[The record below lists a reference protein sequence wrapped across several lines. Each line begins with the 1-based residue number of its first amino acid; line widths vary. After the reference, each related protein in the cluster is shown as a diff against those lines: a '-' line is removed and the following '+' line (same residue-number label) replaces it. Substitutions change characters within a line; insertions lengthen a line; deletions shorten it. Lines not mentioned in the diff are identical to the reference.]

1 MTTEGAETAYQVARA
16 PAWAARKKALDEAEL
31 AYQKAKAEA
40 EALAAIWEAR
50 KGGKNA

>member
-1 MTTEGAETAYQVARA
+1 MTTEGAETTCRKAMA
-16 PAWAARKKALDEAEL
+16 PAWA